1 MEGVKDVQGG
11 AVRSSAPG
19 LHGGRDEH
27 AGGCPSV
34 RPAPGYGAQDAGLF
48 NAAGLPAA
56 DSSPRPKLEP
66 YTGIIGAILEGD
78 LGVPRKQRH
87 TAKRIFE
94 RLRDEHGFEGQYTI
108 VKDYVRER
116 RRRTKEMFVPLS
128 HAPGHAQGDFGEA
141 RVIIGG
147 VEQKAHYFVL
157 DLPHSD
163 GCFMKAYPAETTEA
177 FLDGHVSAFA
187 FLGGAPQSIL
197 YDNTRLAVA
206 RILGDGRRKRTRAF
220 TELQAHYL
228 FEDRFGRPGKGNDK
242 GNVEGMVGY
251 VRRNFL
257 VPIPSFESFE
267 ALNAHLERRC
277 LTRMDTRLRGHTES
291 IGQRM
296 ERDLEALLPL
306 PAAPY
311 DACDQRAGRVSSLSL
326 VRYRTNDYSAP
337 VAYGHRDVL
346 VKGYVDRV
354 VISCGSEVIAQHP
367 RSYQRDDFVF
377 DPIHY
382 LPLLERKTGALDQA
396 APLRGWDLP
405 GEFATLRR
413 LLESK
418 MGPRGKREFV
428 QVLRLLES
436 FRLEEVHA
444 AVQDSLRL
452 GALSFDAVKHLVLC
466 RLEGRPPR
474 LDLDL
479 YPYLPRVSVNTTSAG
494 DYMALLSGKAA

>member
-1 MEGVKDVQGG
+1 MVGWMFQVEVYLRVRKAVMVEGMSIREASRVF
-11 AVRSSAPG
+11 G
-19 LHGGRDEH
+19 LHRDTVRKMT
-27 AGGCPSV
+27 AYSV
-34 RPAPGYGAQDAGLF
+34 PPGYRRQ
-48 NAAGLPAA
+48 NP
-56 DSSPRPKLEP
+56 PRKPKLEP
-66 YTGIIGAILEGD
+66 FTGVIDRILESD
-78 LGVPRKQRH
+78 LSVPRKQRH

-94 RLRDEHGFEGQYTI
+94 RLRDEYGFGGQYTI
-108 VKDYVRER
+108 VKDYVREHR
-116 RRRTKEMFVPLS
+116 RQAREMFVPLS
-128 HAPGHAQGDFGEA
+128 HSPGHAQCDFGEA
-141 RVIIGG
+141 LVVIGG
-147 VEQKAHYFVL
+147 VERKAHCFVI

-163 GCFMKAYPAETTEA
+163 GCFVKAYPAETTEA

-187 FLGGAPQSIL
+187 FLGGVPQSIL
-197 YDNTRLAVA
+197 YDNTKLAVA

-220 TELQAHYL
+220 TELQSHYL
-228 FEDRFGRPGKGNDK
+228 FDDRFGRPGKGNDK
-242 GNVEGMVGY
+242 GKVEGLVGY
-251 VRRNFL
+251 MRRNFL

-267 ALNAHLERRC
+267 ALNSHLERRC
-277 LTRMDTRLRGHTES
+277 LERMDARLRGHTET

-306 PAAPY
+306 PPAAY
-311 DACDQRAGRVSSLSL
+311 DACEKQAGRVSSLSL

-346 VKGYVDRV
+346 VRGYVDRV

-367 RSYQRDDFVF
+367 RSYERDDFVY

-396 APLRGWDLP
+396 APLQGWDLP
-405 GEFATLRR
+405 EEFATLRR
-413 LLESK
+413 LLESR
-418 MGPRGKREFV
+418 MGRRGKREFV
-428 QVLRLLES
+428 QVLRLMES

-444 AVQDSLRL
+444 AVRDALRL

-479 YPYLPRVSVNTTSAG
+479 YPYLPRVRVNTTSAG
-494 DYMALLSGKAA
+494 DYMTLLSGRAA